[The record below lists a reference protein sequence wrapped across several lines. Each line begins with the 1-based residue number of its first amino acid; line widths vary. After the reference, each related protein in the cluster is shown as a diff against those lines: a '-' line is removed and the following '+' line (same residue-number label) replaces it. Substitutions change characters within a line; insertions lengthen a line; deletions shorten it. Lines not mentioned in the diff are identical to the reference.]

1 MFLILIQKL
10 LFQKMNNQDIL
21 FTDEIW
27 RNIVGYNG
35 KYQISNM
42 GRVRHNETILKPYPN
57 SCGYLRVGL
66 YKEGKHRKELVHRLV
81 ADAFIDNPYNL
92 LVVNH
97 KNEDKEDNR
106 ATNLEWATIKE
117 NMNYGS
123 LQDRKSRSLKLA
135 YNRRKIIY

>member
-1 MFLILIQKL
+1 MRV
-10 LFQKMNNQDIL
+10 DI
-21 FTDEIW
+21 FGNIVIVNEIW

-66 YKEGKHRKELVHRLV
+66 YKEGKHRKELIHRLV
-81 ADAFIDNPYNL
+81 ANAFIDNPYNL
-92 LVVNH
+92 PVVNH

-106 ATNLEWATIKE
+106 AINLEWVTMKE
-117 NMNYGS
+117 NLNYGS
-123 LQDRKSRSLKLA
+123 LQDRKSKSLKSA
-135 YNRRKIIY
+135 YNRRKIFY

>member
-1 MFLILIQKL
+1 
-10 LFQKMNNQDIL
+10 MNNQDIL

-27 RNIVGYNG
+27 KNIVGYNG
-35 KYQISNM
+35 KYQISNL

-66 YKEGKHRKELVHRLV
+66 YKEGKYRKELVHRLV
-81 ADAFIDNPYNL
+81 ADVFIDNPYNL
-92 LVVNH
+92 PVVNH

>member
-1 MFLILIQKL
+1 
-10 LFQKMNNQDIL
+10 MNNQDIL

-35 KYQISNM
+35 KYHVSNM

-92 LVVNH
+92 PVVNH

-135 YNRRKIIY
+135 YNRRKNNLLTSINIIYFVV

>member
-1 MFLILIQKL
+1 
-10 LFQKMNNQDIL
+10 MNNQDIL

-42 GRVRHNETILKPYPN
+42 GRVRHNEIILKPYPN

-66 YKEGKHRKELVHRLV
+66 YKEGKHRKELIHRLV

-92 LVVNH
+92 PVVNH

-106 ATNLEWATIKE
+106 AINLEWVTMKE
-117 NMNYGS
+117 NLNYGS
-123 LQDRKSRSLKLA
+123 LQDRKSKSLKSA
-135 YNRRKIIY
+135 YNRRKIFY

>member
-1 MFLILIQKL
+1 
-10 LFQKMNNQDIL
+10 MNNQDIL

-66 YKEGKHRKELVHRLV
+66 YKEG
-81 ADAFIDNPYNL
+81 
-92 LVVNH
+92 H